1 MYGKEGQ
8 ANISFSFGKKC
19 DHSQSEHS
27 RGKSTPGGL
36 RAWLRDGGG
45 MVREGRT
52 SIESVNSG
60 LGLEDSGEPW
70 TAGGGTDAG
79 IHRMESIFP
88 EEGVIRW

>member
-1 MYGKEGQ
+1 M
-8 ANISFSFGKKC
+8 I
-19 DHSQSEHS
+19 
-27 RGKSTPGGL
+27 
-36 RAWLRDGGG
+36 
-45 MVREGRT
+45 REGRT

-70 TAGGGTDAG
+70 TAGGGTDGG

>member
-1 MYGKEGQ
+1 
-8 ANISFSFGKKC
+8 
-19 DHSQSEHS
+19 
-27 RGKSTPGGL
+27 
-36 RAWLRDGGG
+36 

-60 LGLEDSGEPW
+60 LDLEDSGEPW
-70 TAGGGTDAG
+70 TAGGGTDGG